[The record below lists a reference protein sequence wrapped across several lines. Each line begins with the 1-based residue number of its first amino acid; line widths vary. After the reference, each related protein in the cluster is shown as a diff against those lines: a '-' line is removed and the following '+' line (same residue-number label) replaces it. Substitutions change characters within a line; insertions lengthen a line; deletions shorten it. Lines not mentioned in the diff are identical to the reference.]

1 MLQIKNFLCYVV
13 KEKFRHSFV
22 LPKKYSVREINNF
35 PKRYILTVIQ
45 ELFVVVCKLIPVIK
59 SHMKIH

>member
-1 MLQIKNFLCYVV
+1 MLQIKNFLRCVV

-35 PKRYILTVIQ
+35 PKRYISEIVLV
-45 ELFVVVCKLIPVIK
+45 FF
-59 SHMKIH
+59 